1 MSGAVHEYSVVQ
13 ALIEQVES
21 QARARGAHAVHRVTV
36 RVGEA
41 SGLDV
46 ELFETAYATFRD
58 RTICAEA
65 ELSVT
70 VVPVR
75 WQCSRCQAAPT
86 VGQPLRCRQCGG
98 VVRLLAGDEIVLD
111 RIEMEVH

>member
-1 MSGAVHEYSVVQ
+1 VHEYSVVQ
-13 ALIEQVES
+13 ALIEQVAAE
-21 QARARGAHAVHRVTV
+21 ARARGAHAVHRVMV

-58 RTICAEA
+58 RTICADA
-65 ELSVT
+65 ELCVN

-75 WQCSRCQAAPT
+75 WRCRHCDAAPG
-86 VGQPLRCRQCGG
+86 VGQPLSCPCCGG
-98 VVRLLAGDEIVLD
+98 SVRLVAGDEIVLD

>member
-1 MSGAVHEYSVVQ
+1 MHEYSVVQ
-13 ALIEQVES
+13 ALIDRVEAE
-21 QARARGAHAVHRVTV
+21 ARARGAHMVHRLSV
-36 RVGEA
+36 RVGEL

-58 RTICAEA
+58 RTLCANA
-65 ELSVT
+65 ELCVT

-75 WQCSRCQAAPT
+75 WQCDRCGDEPAPAQT
-86 VGQPLRCRQCGG
+86 LRCPQCGG
-98 VVRLLAGDEIVLD
+98 PVRLATGDEIVLD

>member
-1 MSGAVHEYSVVQ
+1 MHEYSIVQ
-13 ALIEQVES
+13 ALIERVATE
-21 QARARGAHAVHRVTV
+21 ARARGASTVHRVSV

-58 RTICAEA
+58 RTVCADA
-65 ELSVT
+65 ELCVSMVR
-70 VVPVR
+70 VR
-75 WQCSRCQAAPT
+75 WQCPRCDVAPAE
-86 VGQPLRCRQCGG
+86 GQPLCCPRCGG
-98 VVRLLAGDEIVLD
+98 RVQLAAGDEIVLD